1 MTCAKCAYL
10 QMLRVSS
17 QSIKYGISFALLAAL
32 LIRADISSMFADLAH
47 AAVGALAIAFFLAVS
62 QVFITTARWYM
73 LLRAMNIA
81 VPLRDAMEVNVL
93 GILANTLLVN
103 VVGGVA
109 TRMTLLAGMGVPST
123 KTLAS
128 IVIERILILFVLL
141 VMAASGLYWLHW
153 PLEYRAVLPSG
164 LLIAGAG
171 ILVLTGFVALQ
182 SGLLRRWAERAIEYL
197 HRTLSELQ
205 GIVSHRLTLGGALV
219 LTVLNQV
226 VLVVMGVVVAA
237 AVGIQVPVFD
247 LLMLLPTVSLLS
259 SLPLSAGGFGV
270 REVSLVVS
278 LSVFGV
284 PTEQALLMSI
294 ILGLLSLL
302 GALVT
307 GVFALGVKVVADGA
321 K

>member
-1 MTCAKCAYL
+1 MF
-10 QMLRVSS
+10 RISS
-17 QSIKYGISFALLAAL
+17 QSIKYGVSFVLVAAL
-32 LIRADISSMFADLAH
+32 LVRADISSMFANLGQVAI
-47 AAVGALAIAFFLAVS
+47 GALAITFCLAVS

-128 IVIERILILFVLL
+128 IVVERILILFVLV
-141 VMAASGLYWLHW
+141 VMSVLGLFWVRWPMEFRALL
-153 PLEYRAVLPSG
+153 PLE
-164 LLIAGAG
+164 LLSAGAG
-171 ILVLTGFVALQ
+171 VVVLVGFVAFQ
-182 SGLLRRWAERAIEYL
+182 SGLLRNWTVHAVAYL
-197 HRTLSELQ
+197 RRILLELQ
-205 GIVSHRLTLGGALV
+205 DIVSHRLTLGSAFA
-219 LTVLNQV
+219 LTVLNQA
-226 VLVVMGVVVAA
+226 VLVTMGIVVAK
-237 AVGIQVPVFD
+237 AVGIQVPTFD

-259 SLPLSAGGFGV
+259 SLPISAGGFGV
-270 REVSLVVS
+270 REVSLVVA
-278 LSVFGV
+278 LSAFGV

-294 ILGLLSLL
+294 ILGILSLL

-307 GVFALGVKVVADGA
+307 GFLALGVRTVSGTAP
-321 K
+321 

>member
-1 MTCAKCAYL
+1 MF
-10 QMLRVSS
+10 RISS
-17 QSIKYGISFALLAAL
+17 QSIKYGISFALVAAL
-32 LIRADISSMFADLAH
+32 FVRADISSMFANLGHVAL
-47 AAVGALAIAFFLAVS
+47 GALAITFCLAVS

-128 IVIERILILFVLL
+128 IVVERILILFVLV
-141 VMAASGLYWLHW
+141 VMSVLGLFWVRWPMEFRALL
-153 PLEYRAVLPSG
+153 PLE
-164 LLIAGAG
+164 LLLAGAG
-171 ILVLTGFVALQ
+171 VLVLVGFVAFQ
-182 SGLLRRWAERAIEYL
+182 SGLLRNWVVHAVAYL
-197 HRTLSELQ
+197 RRMLLELQ
-205 GIVSHRLTLGGALV
+205 DIVSHRITLGSAFV
-219 LTVLNQV
+219 LTVLNQA
-226 VLVVMGVVVAA
+226 VLVTMGIVVAK
-237 AVGIQVPVFD
+237 AVGIQVPTFD

-259 SLPLSAGGFGV
+259 SMPISAGGFGV
-270 REVSLVVS
+270 REVSLVVA
-278 LSVFGV
+278 LSAFGV

-294 ILGLLSLL
+294 ILGILSLL

-307 GVFALGVKVVADGA
+307 GVLALGIRTVSGTAR
-321 K
+321 